1 MPRPAPPEPPALPAP
16 GPAAAARAAL
26 APVVAALASPE
37 LTGLSRPGL
46 AALAAG
52 LELPCATAREQ
63 RLHLDRGHSRRA
75 RTGPA
80 AAFKY
85 TLETQL
91 LAAIYHHR
99 LGMPYTHIAALLGA
113 HYSTIAPAGQAIAG
127 LPGTGHPALAPGPAR
142 IRTSGD
148 LRHYAAAAGIT
159 IPDPP
164 PRGRLRK

>member
-1 MPRPAPPEPPALPAP
+1 MPRPAPPEPPAAPA
-16 GPAAAARAAL
+16 PAAAARAAL

-37 LTGLSRPGL
+37 LTGLSRQDL
-46 AALAAG
+46 TALAAG
-52 LELPCATAREQ
+52 LELPCAAREQ
-63 RLHLDRGHSRRA
+63 RLHLSRGHSRRA

-99 LGMPYTHIAALLGA
+99 LGMPYTHIAALPGA
-113 HYSTIAPAGQAIAG
+113 HHSTIAPAGQAIAA
-127 LPGTGHPALAPGPAR
+127 LLGTGHPAPAPGPAR
-142 IRTSGD
+142 IRTPGD

-164 PRGRLRK
+164 PRGRLRR